1 VRRRRWVAWLMLSCG
16 GCAVG
21 PNFAAPAAPSE
32 ERYGP
37 EPIPSRFS
45 SASGEEQ
52 RVQLGQEIADGW
64 WTLFRSPEIDQ
75 LLERTIAGNQTLA
88 VARATLAQAR
98 DAVAAARGQ
107 FVPQVTGSAN
117 AERQRSARLGTS
129 ALSAGGA
136 VSNLYSLG
144 ANVSYALDVF
154 GGIRRTVEQ
163 RNAQAE
169 ASRYELAAAYLTLT
183 GNAVTQ
189 AIAVASL
196 RAQIEASERIL
207 ADDADNL
214 ALVERR
220 FEAGKAARSDVL
232 TARTQQAA
240 DQAPIPPL
248 RQQLAAARH
257 ALSVLAGEIPA
268 DWRPPDF
275 ELSALS
281 LPDELPI
288 SLPSDLVRKRP
299 DIRAAEAALHAASA
313 AIGVATAQLFPSLT
327 LSGSVGSEALTT
339 GALFSGP
346 ASLWTLAAGASAP
359 ILRGGTLWAERRAA
373 IDAYDASLASYQQT
387 VQQGFQQVAD
397 LLQALDHDH
406 ELVDAQQQLF
416 DTSSESLRVERIGYE
431 AGKIDALHLVDAQR
445 SFQQA
450 SLGLARA
457 RGQRLNDSALLLVAV
472 GGGWSDRDTK
482 L

>member
-1 VRRRRWVAWLMLSCG
+1 MRRQWVAWLVLSCC

-21 PNFAAPAAPSE
+21 PDFTAPAPPSE

-37 EPIPSRFS
+37 EPIPSRFE

-52 RVQLGQEIADGW
+52 RVQLGREISERW

-88 VARATLAQAR
+88 AARATLAQAR
-98 DAVAAARGQ
+98 DAFAAARGQ
-107 FVPQVTGSAN
+107 FLPQINGSTN
-117 AERQRSARLGTS
+117 ASRQRSAQLRTGATSGGS
-129 ALSAGGA
+129 ALSD
-136 VSNLYSLG
+136 LYSVG

-163 RNAQAE
+163 RKAQE
-169 ASRYELAAAYLTLT
+169 DASRYELAAAYLTLT

-189 AIAVASL
+189 AIAIASL

-207 ADDADNL
+207 ADDAQNL
-214 ALVERR
+214 GLVERR

-240 DQAPIPPL
+240 DLAPIPPL
-248 RQQLAAARH
+248 RQQLDAARH

-268 DWRPPDF
+268 DWTPPEF

-281 LPDELPI
+281 LPDEVPI
-288 SLPSDLVRKRP
+288 HLPSDLVRQRP
-299 DIRAAEAALHAASA
+299 DIRAAEANLHAASA
-313 AIGVATAQLFPSLT
+313 AIGVATAQLFPSIT
-327 LSGSVGSEALTT
+327 LSGSLGSEALTT
-339 GALFSGP
+339 AALFSTP
-346 ASLWTLAAGASAP
+346 ASMWALAAGATTP
-359 ILRGGTLWAERRAA
+359 IFHGGTLWAQRRAA
-373 IDAYDASLASYQQT
+373 IDAYNATVANYQLT

-397 LLQALDHDH
+397 LLQALGHDH

-416 DTSSESLRVERIGYE
+416 DTSSESLRVERTGYE
-431 AGKIDALHLVDAQR
+431 AGKIDALHLVDAER

-450 SLGLARA
+450 ALGLARA
-457 RGQRLNDSALLLVAV
+457 RAQRLNDSALLLVAV
-472 GGGWSDRDTK
+472 GGGWNDRDTD